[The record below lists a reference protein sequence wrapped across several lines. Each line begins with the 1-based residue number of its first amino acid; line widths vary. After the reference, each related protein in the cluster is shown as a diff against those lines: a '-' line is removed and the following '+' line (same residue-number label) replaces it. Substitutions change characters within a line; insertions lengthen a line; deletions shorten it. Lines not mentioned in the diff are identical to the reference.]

1 MSTPLYPVA
10 APGINGISQG
20 LFPFAISKQMFKES
34 VQLTPLFNLM
44 GNEITRPIVKHPVPA
59 GAGYQYRVPKMNA
72 LDFTKPVKNFNQVSG
87 SGQYQTVDY
96 DSVNLDGSSFLV
108 DIKGRELLSTGT
120 PIMLP
125 DYVRAQL
132 IEACQQNLN
141 KCILD
146 AAMFNYTD
154 PLDSSAGYIPATQM
168 PSYDRVVLAGATN
181 NLVTRATYN
190 AYAGVTA
197 ACDAMV
203 TGTTYLQNGL
213 SAKHLLKLKTMAVR
227 GGNSDG
233 AVMANGRIEDMVRPA
248 YIKTKGGWQ
257 VNEYLY
263 FCNSESYTQLLQDP
277 MYFQSTVSRG
287 TVSSA
292 EQPQSISGALYKG
305 MYEGIHIYE
314 VKDLSNYIFTSV
326 GNKTIGWELFI
337 GAGAWSLGWS
347 KEPWHAFKEDVTNMT
362 VEYTTHE
369 IRGQKALKFKAK
381 QTSTLAVANT
391 QGVVE
396 QGIIHSFVRLG

>member
-1 MSTPLYPVA
+1 MSTPLFPVA
-10 APGINGISQG
+10 PPGINGISQG

-34 VQLTPLFNLM
+34 IQLTPLFSLM
-44 GNEITRPIVKHPVPA
+44 GNEVTRPIVKHAVPA
-59 GAGYQYRVPKMNA
+59 GAGYQYRVPKMNS
-72 LDFTKPVKNFNQVSG
+72 LDFTRPVKNFNQVSG
-87 SGQYQTVDY
+87 SGQYQSVDF

-146 AAMFNYTD
+146 SAMFNYSEPTD
-154 PLDSSAGYIPATQM
+154 ASTSGYLIDTQK
-168 PSYDRVVLAGATN
+168 PSYDRMLLAGTAT
-181 NLVTRATYN
+181 TRTTYN
-190 AYAGVTA
+190 LLGGVIGAWDLLTTGPTYA
-197 ACDAMV
+197 
-203 TGTTYLQNGL
+203 QNGL
-213 SAKHLLKLKTMAVR
+213 SAKHLLKLKTMAIR
-227 GGNSDG
+227 GGNSDE

-277 MYFQSTVSRG
+277 MYFQTTVGRG
-287 TVSSA
+287 TISSA

-314 VKDLSNYIFTSV
+314 VKDLSNYIS
-326 GNKTIGWELFI
+326 KSADDTITVGWELFI

-381 QTSTLAVANT
+381 QASTLAVANT
-391 QGVVE
+391 GGVVE
-396 QGIIHSFVRLG
+396 QGIIHSFVRLA